1 MPGSLSKLAKRV
13 RKIDEQ
19 LPERVTQLTI
29 DTTLKLTEQ
38 LAAIE
43 TPVDTS
49 QALSNWQVGV
59 GAAVRSFINP
69 HSPGKAGSTRRSSAS
84 RAVDLARSALSGR
97 KVGQV
102 IYLSNNAPYI
112 RKLAYEGTSTQA
124 PPGWVE
130 GSVLLARKFLR
141 QIRGRLFK

>member
-1 MPGSLSKLAKRV
+1 MASLSSLAKRA
-13 RKIDEQ
+13 RKIEAE
-19 LPERVTQLTI
+19 LPDRVNELTI
-29 DTTLKLTEQ
+29 DTTLQLAEQ

-59 GAAVRSFINP
+59 GGAPRSFIPP
-69 HSPGKAGSTRRSSAS
+69 HSPGKAGSSRATSAS
-84 RAVDLARSALSGR
+84 RVVALARSALSGR

-112 RKLAYEGTSTQA
+112 RKLAYEGHSTQA

-130 GSVLLARKFLR
+130 GSVLLARKF
-141 QIRGRLFK
+141 IRRVRSRLLK